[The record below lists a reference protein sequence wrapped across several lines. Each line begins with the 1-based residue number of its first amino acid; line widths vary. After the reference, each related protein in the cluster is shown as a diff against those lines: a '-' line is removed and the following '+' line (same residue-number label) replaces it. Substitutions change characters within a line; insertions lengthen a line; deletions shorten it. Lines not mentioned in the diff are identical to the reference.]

1 MRKLYIKENI
11 FNEIIENINKR
22 IETIE
27 TNNEETRKQNKDI
40 INIIEKSNNNYIT
53 RMQIHF
59 N

>member
-1 MRKLYIKENI
+1 MSQLYIKENI